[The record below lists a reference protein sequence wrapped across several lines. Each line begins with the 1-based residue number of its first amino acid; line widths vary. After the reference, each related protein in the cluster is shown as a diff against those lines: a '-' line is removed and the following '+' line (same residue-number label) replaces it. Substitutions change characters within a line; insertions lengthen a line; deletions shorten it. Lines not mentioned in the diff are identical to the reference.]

1 MTVMQQ
7 CSTEQGSTVDSRHHL
22 TNFTM
27 LVSLETLRLTTVTC

>member
-27 LVSLETLRLTTVTC
+27 LVSYSMSAVLRHSV